1 MVVVICA
8 KFRPKFL
15 TWQEQMNS
23 VLIETMK
30 RCVCVEGTE
39 LALLAH
45 NFWFWSVL
53 CSVAQLD
60 IRQDL
65 FFISDD
71 FLQRFLELFIPGN
84 DKL

>member
-53 CSVAQLD
+53 CSVA
-60 IRQDL
+60 
-65 FFISDD
+65 
-71 FLQRFLELFIPGN
+71 
-84 DKL
+84 

>member
-1 MVVVICA
+1 MVLVKASSQEAVLDHRGICA

-15 TWQEQMNS
+15 SWQEQMNS

-53 CSVAQLD
+53 CSVA
-60 IRQDL
+60 
-65 FFISDD
+65 
-71 FLQRFLELFIPGN
+71 
-84 DKL
+84 